1 MDKKGVGFIP
11 LIALFTF
18 LLVVGAITIS
28 VSSETLE
35 VGKFSNKVIGGY
47 GDVKLFRYTIDSSVE
62 QAVRTSLY
70 ELGRN
75 GGIKDVCERKDN
87 YVLLNDCYDEVG
99 GEFLKFF
106 EDNLD
111 KELRELNFDYK
122 FEIISNNPLVFK
134 GVTDKL
140 YVIEKNEIVYKINP
154 SFVYS
159 GKYNLEQYEDII
171 VVLSEKRS
179 CLRGNVDSC
188 NLDWGINKDGNVIK
202 ADIEGEKMVIFDGK
216 NYVLD
221 NIDIKFAYD
230 IDKSLVSK
238 KGESLI

>member
-70 ELGRN
+70 ELGKN

-87 YVLLNDCYDEVG
+87 YVLLNDCYDEID
-99 GEFLKFF
+99 GEFFKFF
-106 EDNLD
+106 EDNLN
-111 KELRELNFDYK
+111 KELRELSFDYK
-122 FEIISNNPLVFK
+122 FEIISKNPLVFK
-134 GVTDKL
+134 GVTDEL
-140 YVIEKNEIVYKINP
+140 YEINKEGIIFKINP

-171 VVLSEKRS
+171 GLLSEKRG
-179 CLRGNVDSC
+179 CLRGDPSKC
-188 NLDWGINKDGNVIK
+188 GLDWDIDKDGTIIK
-202 ADIEGEKMVIFDGK
+202 VDIKGGKRVVFDGES
-216 NYVLD
+216 YVLD

-238 KGESLI
+238 KGKSLI